1 MTDLM
6 GLAVGVEEG
15 QTVETLVVLREA
27 AEAQEE
33 DADTHFYQGA
43 SLLNAVRRQ

>member
-1 MTDLM
+1 M

-33 DADTHFYQGA
+33 GPDAHFHQHA
-43 SLLNAVRRQ
+43 SLLAAVRR